1 MTRPALPIPLSLEE
15 RLLLEDMLRSRKT
28 PERLRL
34 RCQIILMGA
43 DGLANSLIA
52 TRLKLTRSTVLEW
65 RRRFEVGRIQALTD
79 EGGEGASTDSKSD
92 RTNHLRGLL
101 DIPPPDGSA
110 VWTVRALAK
119 AANCSPATIQRALEA
134 SNMRVNPRRPAFPV
148 NPAWVGKI
156 VDVAGLYLHSPY
168 HTVAFEVDLG
178 KDPVP
183 SSRLLPTPKPG
194 EPAWLLY
201 LHLRS
206 LEGLRQ
212 MEGRSTHYSS
222 SFWRFLSGLQ
232 PKTPGNLVWCLT
244 DTPMHP
250 EHLKQLE
257 FEKPHLRITGLEPGL
272 AWLETMKTI
281 VLPALQNHVGQG
293 SCPSIE
299 DSVQALESFIR
310 NGCQDPLE
318 WRASA

>member
-1 MTRPALPIPLSLEE
+1 MTRPALPLPLSLDE
-15 RLLLEDMLRSRKT
+15 RLLLEDLLRSRRT

-52 TRLKLTRSTVLEW
+52 TKLKLTRSTVLEW
-65 RRRFEVGRIQALTD
+65 RRRFAVGRIQALTD
-79 EGGEGASTDSKSD
+79 EGGEGHAAEAKTD
-92 RTNHLRGLL
+92 RARQVRALL
-101 DIPPPDGSA
+101 EAPPPAGA
-110 VWTVRALAK
+110 AFWTVRALAK
-119 AANCSPATIQRALEA
+119 AADCSPASIQRTLEA
-134 SNMRVNPRRPAFPV
+134 SDLQINPRRSICRIDPG
-148 NPAWVGKI
+148 WVGRT

-168 HTVAFEVDLG
+168 HTVALEVDPDLEPAPASG
-178 KDPVP
+178 PFP
-183 SSRLLPTPKPG
+183 APQPG
-194 EPAWLLY
+194 ESAWLLH

-222 SFWRFLSGLQ
+222 TFWQFLSGLQ
-232 PKTPGNLVWCLT
+232 PKASGNIVWCLT
-244 DTPMHP
+244 DTPLQP

-257 FEKPHLRITGLEPGL
+257 FEKRNLRVTCMEPGHG
-272 AWLETMKTI
+272 WLDTMKRTI
-281 VLPALQNHVGQG
+281 LPALQSHVRQG

-310 NGCQDPLE
+310 NGSQDPLQ
-318 WRASA
+318 WRSSA